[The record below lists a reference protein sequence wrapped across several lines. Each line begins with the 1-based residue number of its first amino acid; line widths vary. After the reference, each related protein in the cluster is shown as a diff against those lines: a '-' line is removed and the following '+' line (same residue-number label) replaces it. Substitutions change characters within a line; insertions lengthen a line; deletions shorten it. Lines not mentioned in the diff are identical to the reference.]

1 MSYVSVFV
9 VRKSGLVERVGEAR
23 NNHGYAPQVWEHL
36 AIKYKVVGPEVLYL
50 MGDEAAL
57 KKLWAMFKPLP
68 PVSLVQDEDFFIPR
82 FNSPVSPVP
91 TPAQEAEDMEYF
103 RRRVVAALG
112 VPPELLG
119 RTPTQLDALDNILLG
134 STFDRVWIKKER
146 LPLLF
151 KAIQRFTAD
160 WIVPKVR
167 VQTALE
173 CIPIIKDALE
183 KDPEA
188 VGICFNQCSAISPY
202 WYKQIPIGADGTPL
216 VGNGAPVDWDTAPL
230 NIFTD
235 KHNGREEQGYH
246 WEIGEVEHT

>member
-57 KKLWAMFKPLP
+57 KKLWAMFKPIP
-68 PVSLVQDEDFFIPR
+68 SAQDESFPIPR
-82 FNSPVSPVP
+82 LDSPV
-91 TPAQEAEDMEYF
+91 TPISGREPGARDVEYL
-103 RRRVVAALG
+103 RSKVVAAFG

-119 RTPTQLDALDNILLG
+119 QTPTQLDALDNILLG

-160 WIVPKVR
+160 WIIPKVR

-188 VGICFNQCSAISPY
+188 VGVCFNQCSAISPY

-216 VGNGAPVDWDTAPL
+216 VGNGAPVDWDQAPL

-235 KHNGREEQGYH
+235 KHNGREADGYH
-246 WEIGEVEHT
+246 WEIGEVERT